1 MIAVY
6 AGTFD
11 PITNGHFEMARR
23 ASTIFETV
31 IVGISHTSEK
41 KTIFS
46 PEERLEMAREVLNA
60 FKNIEIQEYFGLTID
75 FAKSENANVLIRG
88 LRSPFDAQF
97 EFELANMN
105 KRLAEDIETVFL
117 SSSGSLAFVSS
128 SLIKQ
133 IASEGGDVSEFV
145 HPTVQKAL
153 QQKFQD

>member
-31 IVGISHTSEK
+31 IVGIAHTSEK

-46 PEERLEMAREVLNA
+46 SEERLEMTKEVLNA
-60 FKNIEIQEYFGLTID
+60 FSNIEIKEYSGLTID

-97 EFELANMN
+97 EFELASMN
-105 KRLAEDIETVFL
+105 KRLAEDIETVFI
-117 SSSGSLAFVSS
+117 SSSGSLAFISS

-133 IASEGGDVSEFV
+133 IASEGGDISEFV
-145 HPTVQKAL
+145 HPTVQRAL
-153 QQKFQD
+153 QEKFQD